1 MMLIEKLENAKNSL
15 SGKTVLLTGAGG
27 GIGFEAARALL
38 YMGAAVIIAEVDKAK
53 GEAAAATLA
62 EQFPTGKVEFYAVD
76 LSEETQIY
84 ALHEYLIKRYGFI
97 DALFH
102 NACMTPMGNVEEVPI
117 ATWDKSYRV
126 NFKAPLLLT
135 QLFLPEMK
143 RQNKGTIVFVPSSG
157 AAPYMGAY
165 EVFKTAQ
172 VELCNTLSAELEGSE
187 IYTYSIGPGLVKT
200 ETAMNSIEIVA
211 AKMGLSTTQ
220 FYAMND
226 KHILK
231 VEDAG
236 VGFALS
242 VLYAKRYSGQ
252 EIGSIAPLID
262 SGLYADVPSTADTEM
277 NKELLSLLKSV
288 TTVYH
293 EQYLGWQ
300 QRSIFERQWVLR
312 DFKKFVGISA
322 EQFENDMNVLIADL
336 TTENKINLASYKA
349 RFEKLS
355 GYYTHQHK
363 LLQSFEK
370 NPQSLAENSNVILGW
385 IANLQAVLA
394 TV

>member
-1 MMLIEKLENAKNSL
+1 M
-15 SGKTVLLTGAGG
+15 
-27 GIGFEAARALL
+27 
-38 YMGAAVIIAEVDKAK
+38 
-53 GEAAAATLA
+53 
-62 EQFPTGKVEFYAVD
+62 
-76 LSEETQIY
+76 
-84 ALHEYLIKRYGFI
+84 
-97 DALFH
+97 
-102 NACMTPMGNVEEVPI
+102 
-117 ATWDKSYRV
+117 
-126 NFKAPLLLT
+126 
-135 QLFLPEMK
+135 
-143 RQNKGTIVFVPSSG
+143 
-157 AAPYMGAY
+157 
-165 EVFKTAQ
+165 
-172 VELCNTLSAELEGSE
+172 
-187 IYTYSIGPGLVKT
+187 KT

>member
-53 GEAAAATLA
+53 GAAAAATLA

-97 DALFH
+97 DVLFH

>member
-97 DALFH
+97 DVLFH

>member
-15 SGKTVLLTGAGG
+15 SRKTVLLTGAGG

-97 DALFH
+97 DVLFH

>member
-97 DALFH
+97 DVLFH

-165 EVFKTAQ
+165 EVFKTSQ
-172 VELCNTLSAELEGSE
+172 VEL
-187 IYTYSIGPGLVKT
+187 
-200 ETAMNSIEIVA
+200 
-211 AKMGLSTTQ
+211 
-220 FYAMND
+220 
-226 KHILK
+226 
-231 VEDAG
+231 
-236 VGFALS
+236 
-242 VLYAKRYSGQ
+242 
-252 EIGSIAPLID
+252 
-262 SGLYADVPSTADTEM
+262 
-277 NKELLSLLKSV
+277 
-288 TTVYH
+288 
-293 EQYLGWQ
+293 
-300 QRSIFERQWVLR
+300 
-312 DFKKFVGISA
+312 
-322 EQFENDMNVLIADL
+322 
-336 TTENKINLASYKA
+336 
-349 RFEKLS
+349 
-355 GYYTHQHK
+355 
-363 LLQSFEK
+363 
-370 NPQSLAENSNVILGW
+370 
-385 IANLQAVLA
+385 
-394 TV
+394 